1 MKQEPI
7 LPSIDVLDM
16 PVPSSRMVPILTKIG
31 SGRLVG
37 DGFVA
42 IILHGFCLLIAFWC
56 MDIPKHDNPL
66 HSTVEVA
73 YEVPEALPI
82 PEEAASLP
90 DTFQNEPQA
99 PELEQPSVSEP
110 LPKTD
115 SIAPLAVIKS
125 QPVIREKISTHSQS
139 SEYTET
145 NKALHPAAS
154 QTAQST
160 MQPSTTMT
168 AHSAQPSSKAL
179 TAAQRCSGL
188 PKNYPMP
195 MAARRRHE
203 EGVVKVS
210 YQLLPDGQVQKVEV
224 VESSGFFDLDRAAV
238 SAVQTIK
245 CQAAP
250 GQPVI
255 KTNVPVNFSLNKKN
269 QQAE

>member
-16 PVPSSRMVPILTKIG
+16 PVPSSRMVPTLTKIG
-31 SGRLVG
+31 FGRLVG

-82 PEEAASLP
+82 PEEAASSS
-90 DTFQNEPQA
+90 DTLQNEPQA
-99 PELEQPSVSEP
+99 PELEQPSISEP
-110 LPKTD
+110 LPQTD

-125 QPVIREKISTHSQS
+125 QPVIREKILTHSQS
-139 SEYTET
+139 SEHTET
-145 NKALHPAAS
+145 NEDSHPAAS
-154 QTAQST
+154 QTAQLATQLST
-160 MQPSTTMT
+160 MTV
-168 AHSAQPSSKAL
+168 HSAQPASKVL

-188 PKNYPMP
+188 SKDYP

-203 EGVVKVS
+203 EGVVKVG
-210 YQLLPDGQVQKVEV
+210 YQLLPDGKVEQV
-224 VESSGFFDLDRAAV
+224 EVIESSGFSDLDRAAI

-255 KTNVPVNFSLNKKN
+255 KTNVPVNFSLNNRNK
-269 QQAE
+269 

>member
-16 PVPSSRMVPILTKIG
+16 PVPSSRMVPTLTKIG
-31 SGRLVG
+31 SSRLVG

-42 IILHGFCLLIAFWC
+42 VLLHGFCLLIAFWC

-99 PELEQPSVSEP
+99 PELEQSSVSEP
-110 LPKTD
+110 LPQTD
-115 SIAPLAVIKS
+115 SIAPLATIKP
-125 QPVIREKISTHSQS
+125 QPVIREKIPTHSQS
-139 SEYTET
+139 SEHTET
-145 NKALHPAAS
+145 NEVPHPAAS
-154 QTAQST
+154 RTAQPA
-160 MQPSTTMT
+160 MHPSTMT
-168 AHSAQPSSKAL
+168 AHSAQPASKAL

-188 PKNYPMP
+188 SKDYP

-203 EGVVKVS
+203 EGVVKVG
-210 YQLLPDGQVQKVEV
+210 YQLLPDGQIQHVEV
-224 VESSGFFDLDRAAV
+224 LESSGFSDLDRAAV

-255 KTNVPVNFSLNKKN
+255 KTNVPVSFSLNKKN
-269 QQAE
+269 

>member
-7 LPSIDVLDM
+7 LPSINVLDM
-16 PVPSSRMVPILTKIG
+16 PVPSSRMVPKLTKIG

-37 DGFVA
+37 DGLVA
-42 IILHGFCLLIAFWC
+42 VLWHGFCLLIAFWC

-66 HSTVEVA
+66 HSTIEVA

-99 PELEQPSVSEP
+99 PEPEQPSVSEP
-110 LPKTD
+110 FPQTD

-125 QPVIREKISTHSQS
+125 QPVIKEKILTHSQS
-139 SEYTET
+139 SEHTET
-145 NKALHPAAS
+145 NEDSHPAAS
-154 QTAQST
+154 QTAQSAT
-160 MQPSTTMT
+160 QPSTMT
-168 AHSAQPSSKAL
+168 IHSTQPASKAL

-188 PKNYPMP
+188 SKDYP

-203 EGVVKVS
+203 EGVVKVG
-210 YQLLPDGQVQKVEV
+210 YRLLPDGQVQQVEV
-224 VESSGFFDLDRAAV
+224 IESSGFSDLDHAAV
-238 SAVQTIK
+238 SAVQAIK
-245 CQAAP
+245 CKAVA

-255 KTNVPVNFSLNKKN
+255 QTSVPVNFSLNKKN
-269 QQAE
+269 

>member
-1 MKQEPI
+1 
-7 LPSIDVLDM
+7 M
-16 PVPSSRMVPILTKIG
+16 PVPSSRMVPKLTKIG

-37 DGFVA
+37 DGLVA
-42 IILHGFCLLIAFWC
+42 VLWHGFCLLIAFWC

-66 HSTVEVA
+66 HSMIEVA
-73 YEVPEALPI
+73 YEMPEALPI

-99 PELEQPSVSEP
+99 PELEQPSASEP
-110 LPKTD
+110 LPQTD
-115 SIAPLAVIKS
+115 SMTPLAVVKS
-125 QPVIREKISTHSQS
+125 KPVIREKIPTHSQS
-139 SEYTET
+139 SEHTET
-145 NKALHPAAS
+145 NQVPHPAAS

-160 MQPSTTMT
+160 TQPSTMT
-168 AHSAQPSSKAL
+168 AHSAQPASKAL

-188 PKNYPMP
+188 SKDYP

-203 EGVVKVS
+203 EGVVKVG
-210 YQLLPDGQVQKVEV
+210 YQLLPDGQVQQVEV
-224 VESSGFFDLDRAAV
+224 LESSGFSDLDRAAV

-255 KTNVPVNFSLNKKN
+255 KTSVPVSFSLNKKN
-269 QQAE
+269 

>member
-16 PVPSSRMVPILTKIG
+16 PVPSSRMVPTLTKIG
-31 SGRLVG
+31 SSRLVG

-42 IILHGFCLLIAFWC
+42 VLLHGFCLLIAFWC

-90 DTFQNEPQA
+90 DTFQSEPQV
-99 PELEQPSVSEP
+99 LQIEQPSASEP
-110 LPKTD
+110 LPQTD
-115 SIAPLAVIKS
+115 SMTPLAIVKS
-125 QPVIREKISTHSQS
+125 QSVVREKIPMHSQS
-139 SEYTET
+139 SEHTET
-145 NKALHPAAS
+145 NKASHPAAS

-160 MQPSTTMT
+160 TQSSTMP
-168 AHSAQPSSKAL
+168 AHSAQPASKVL

-210 YQLLPDGQVQKVEV
+210 YQLLPDGQVQQVEV
-224 VESSGFFDLDRAAV
+224 VESSGFFDLDRAAI

-245 CQAAP
+245 CQAGP

-255 KTNVPVNFSLNKKN
+255 KTNVPVNFSLNKRN
-269 QQAE
+269 N

>member
-16 PVPSSRMVPILTKIG
+16 PVPSSRMVPTLTKIG
-31 SGRLVG
+31 FGRLVG

-82 PEEAASLP
+82 PEEAASSS
-90 DTFQNEPQA
+90 DTLQNEPQA
-99 PELEQPSVSEP
+99 PELEQPSISEP
-110 LPKTD
+110 LPQTD
-115 SIAPLAVIKS
+115 SIAPLAAIKP
-125 QPVIREKISTHSQS
+125 QPVIREKTPTHSQS
-139 SEYTET
+139 SEHTKTSESS
-145 NKALHPAAS
+145 HPVAS
-154 QTAQST
+154 QTAQLATQLST
-160 MQPSTTMT
+160 MTV
-168 AHSAQPSSKAL
+168 HSAQPSSKAL

-255 KTNVPVNFSLNKKN
+255 KTNVTVNFSLNKKN